1 MHTHTYINIHACIYQ
16 KQKILLYVST
26 TAYNFIN
33 HAFFLFSTLNLNQRD
48 IRRPGEQREEHI
60 GRVLGNVAPSMLLC
74 SLSESVCFF
83 LGENF
88 PLIFN
93 SDSSHK
99 TQEQEKFYFYKIMDR
114 NEEHLLQCL
123 TFTHMCMSAKH
134 TASDMY
140 HPN

>member
-1 MHTHTYINIHACIYQ
+1 MHTYIRSRRY
-16 KQKILLYVST
+16 YFVST
-26 TAYNFIN
+26 TDYSFIN
-33 HAFFLFSTLNLNQRD
+33 HAFFSVFSMLNLNQRD
-48 IRRPGEQREEHI
+48 MRRPGEQREEHI

-99 TQEQEKFYFYKIMDR
+99 TFLYNYG
-114 NEEHLLQCL
+114 
-123 TFTHMCMSAKH
+123 
-134 TASDMY
+134 
-140 HPN
+140 